1 MTNPEYIEQLAEDIS
16 AIDNFNDMWNFEDE
30 MYLLG
35 IGIFVSAVVLVTI
48 LSITGK

>member
-1 MTNPEYIEQLAEDIS
+1 MTNPEYIKQLAEDFDS
-16 AIDNFNDMWNFEDE
+16 IDNFNDMWNFEDE

-35 IGIFVSAVVLVTI
+35 IGIFIGAVVLVTI

>member
-16 AIDNFNDMWNFEDE
+16 AIENFNDMWNFEDE

-35 IGIFVSAVVLVTI
+35 IGIFVGAVILVTI